1 MNWLRKGVNVMNND
15 LYEFMVESLKELE
28 RLFIENEIEDTED
41 DTEW

>member
-1 MNWLRKGVNVMNND
+1 MNND
-15 LYEFMVESLKELE
+15 LHGFIVESLKELE

>member
-1 MNWLRKGVNVMNND
+1 MNND

>member
-1 MNWLRKGVNVMNND
+1 MNND
-15 LYEFMVESLKELE
+15 LYGFMVESLKELE

>member
-1 MNWLRKGVNVMNND
+1 MNWLRKDVNVMNND
-15 LYEFMVESLKELE
+15 LHEYMVESLKELE

>member
-1 MNWLRKGVNVMNND
+1 MNWLREDVNVMNSD
-15 LYEFMVESLKELE
+15 LHELVESLKELE

>member
-1 MNWLRKGVNVMNND
+1 MLMNHD

>member
-1 MNWLRKGVNVMNND
+1 MLMNHD
-15 LYEFMVESLKELE
+15 LYGFMVESLKELE

>member
-15 LYEFMVESLKELE
+15 LHEYMIESLKELE

>member
-1 MNWLRKGVNVMNND
+1 MLMNHD
-15 LYEFMVESLKELE
+15 LHEFTVESLKELE

>member
-1 MNWLRKGVNVMNND
+1 MNWLRKDVNVMNND
-15 LYEFMVESLKELE
+15 LHEYMIESLKELE

>member
-1 MNWLRKGVNVMNND
+1 MLVNHD
-15 LYEFMVESLKELE
+15 LHEFMVESLKELE